1 MLRPETIKIQEDLAM
16 YCRSGKE
23 TAIPG
28 VTEGRLHHYR
38 RLVSNV
44 VSGTIA
50 QAYPITRKVLSEE
63 EWNYMFD
70 SFFIEHDAQTPIL
83 WKLPYEFYLYAS
95 EKSYDEHF
103 NKPWLIELLW
113 FEWLEIEVHMMADEN
128 HESVQKKGDI
138 MTDQII
144 INRDSRL
151 IQLEYPVHLYPV
163 HEAAHKKGN
172 YYVFIYR
179 EIKGGTVRFLNLSV
193 LHAWL
198 IDRLIN
204 AARAPV
210 VGLMPEISNMLG
222 LKEETNIHLQLK
234 KFLEEMLEKDVILG
248 FSK

>member
-128 HESVQKKGDI
+128 YESVQKKGEI

-179 EIKGGTVRFLNLSV
+179 EIKSGTVRFLNLSV
-193 LHAWL
+193 LNAWL
-198 IDRLIN
+198 LDRLIN
-204 AARAPV
+204 ASRAPV
-210 VGLMPEISNMLG
+210 VGLMPEISSMLG
-222 LKEETNIHLQLK
+222 LNEEANIHLQLK